1 MSSFFFMPILT
12 PFKNRT
18 SGITSFKF
26 CLNIETTD
34 TSSMST
40 EMSKCDSYFCLL
52 YFTSEWF
59 QLFLGHFTSQLDYFS
74 CA

>member
-34 TSSMST
+34 ASSMST
-40 EMSKCDSYFCLL
+40 EMSKCDSYFAFYILR
-52 YFTSEWF
+52 YDGFN
-59 QLFLGHFTSQLDYFS
+59 HF
-74 CA
+74 